1 MTIKRILIAQP
12 APTNG
17 VSPYAELTQKY
28 GLQVDFKPFVRVES
42 VSVKE
47 FRAQR
52 IDILAHTAVVF
63 VSRPGVDNFFRLCEE
78 MRITVPESMKYFCMT
93 EAIAL
98 YLQKYIIYRK
108 RKIFFG
114 NGTIESIISSIG
126 SKHKSETFL
135 LGFANNSKPEF
146 VKAFEKA
153 KMKHTKAV
161 LYNTIDID
169 LTGLDLSKYDM
180 LAFYSSADVKSLLNN
195 FPEFK
200 QNDMLLATFGPMTL
214 KALKAAKLKA
224 VIQAPTPEAP
234 SMAKALELFLAV
246 AKQ

>member
-12 APTNG
+12 APANN
-17 VSPYAELTQKY
+17 VSPYAELVQKHK
-28 GLQVDFKPFVRVES
+28 LQIDFQPFVHVEG

-63 VSRPGVDNFFRLCEE
+63 VSRTGSDHFFRLCEE

-98 YLQKYIIYRK
+98 YLQKYIVYRK

-126 SKHKSETFL
+126 TKHKGETFL
-135 LGFANNSKPEF
+135 LGYANNSKPEF

-153 KMKHTKAV
+153 KMKSTKAV
-161 LYNTIDID
+161 LYCTIDCD
-169 LTGLDLSKYDM
+169 LTKLDPSNYDM
-180 LAFYSSADVKSLLNN
+180 LVLYSSADVKSLINN
-195 FPEFK
+195 FPSFK
-200 QNDMLLATFGPMTL
+200 QNNTLLASFGPSTL

-224 VIQAPTPEAP
+224 AIQAPTPEAP
-234 SMAKALELFLAV
+234 SMAKALELFLAA
-246 AKQ
+246 AKK

>member
-1 MTIKRILIAQP
+1 MTVKRILIAQP

-17 VSPYAELTQKY
+17 VSPYTELAHKY
-28 GLQVDFKPFVRVES
+28 KLQIEFQPFVHVEG
-42 VSVKE
+42 VSVKA

-63 VSRPGVDNFFRLCEE
+63 VSRTGIDHFFLLCEE

-114 NGTIESIISSIG
+114 NGTIESIIGSIG
-126 SKHKSETFL
+126 TKHKGETFL

-161 LYNTIDID
+161 LYCTVDSD
-169 LTGLDLSKYDM
+169 LTKLDLSHYDL
-180 LAFYSSADVKSLLNN
+180 LAFYSSADVKSLVNN
-195 FPEFK
+195 FPTFK
-200 QNDMLLATFGPMTL
+200 QNNLLLAAFGPSTL

-224 VIQAPTPEAP
+224 AIQAPTPEAP
-234 SMAKALELFLAV
+234 SMAKALELFLAA
-246 AKQ
+246 AKK